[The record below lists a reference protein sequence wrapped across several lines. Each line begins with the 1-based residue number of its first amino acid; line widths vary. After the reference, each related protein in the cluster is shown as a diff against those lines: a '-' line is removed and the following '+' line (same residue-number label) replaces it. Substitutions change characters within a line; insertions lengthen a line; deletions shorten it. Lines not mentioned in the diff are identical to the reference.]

1 MAAWA
6 ERRAQFIQQ
15 FTTLG
20 QYIQNQMPT
29 DIQNLTNAMAQYV
42 QAGGVSN
49 DPSQDPNYAT
59 IVSTSQAIQAAKTR
73 LQELNGAV
81 SNAIR
86 SHASNNDIN
95 GLLSENGLL
104 QQAIQDRQQT
114 RQATEADAKAAELRD
129 DVLRTRE
136 YAVSKHQL
144 FLLGR
149 PLRPGSIPYLWAL
162 AALFVGL
169 GLLGIAMAFPSITL
183 SSQLQDTNWMDTM
196 SQPMVWGS
204 VLGSC
209 AIIILFMALNTA
221 GVFKAAS

>member
-149 PLRPGSIPYLWAL
+149 PLRPASIPYLWAL
-162 AALFVGL
+162 STLFVGI
-169 GLLGIAMAFPSITL
+169 GLLGIAMAFPSLSVSEQFEETDWMETL
-183 SSQLQDTNWMDTM
+183 G
-196 SQPMVWGS
+196 QPAVWGS
-204 VLGSC
+204 VLGAC
-209 AIIILFMALNTA
+209 LLVILVLSLNAA
-221 GVFKAAS
+221 GVFKASS

>member
-81 SNAIR
+81 SNTIR

-136 YAVSKHQL
+136 HAVSKHQL

-149 PLRPGSIPYLWAL
+149 PLRPASIPYLWAL
-162 AALFVGL
+162 STLFVGI
-169 GLLGIAMAFPSITL
+169 GLLGIAMAFPSL
-183 SSQLQDTNWMDTM
+183 SVSEQFEETNWMETLG
-196 SQPMVWGS
+196 QPVIWGS
-204 VLGSC
+204 VLGAC
-209 AIIILFMALNTA
+209 LLVILVLSLNAA
-221 GVFKAAS
+221 GVFKASS

>member
-1 MAAWA
+1 
-6 ERRAQFIQQ
+6 
-15 FTTLG
+15 
-20 QYIQNQMPT
+20 MPT

-81 SNAIR
+81 SNTIR

-136 YAVSKHQL
+136 HAVSKHQL

-149 PLRPGSIPYLWAL
+149 PLRPASIPYLWAL
-162 AALFVGL
+162 STLFVGI
-169 GLLGIAMAFPSITL
+169 GLLGIAMAFPSL
-183 SSQLQDTNWMDTM
+183 SVSEQFEETNWMETLG
-196 SQPMVWGS
+196 QPVIWGS
-204 VLGSC
+204 VLGAC
-209 AIIILFMALNTA
+209 LLVILVLSLNAA
-221 GVFKAAS
+221 GVFKASS